1 LFRQIGRDF
10 REFPQRDHLLWLG
23 VGAAASLAGH
33 PADGN
38 VTRRLSGNADV
49 EDAFE
54 PGRLIGGAM
63 VQMGGSLVTYAV
75 GRLAAKPAIA
85 HLGSDLVRS
94 QVLAQGVTQGIKLA
108 TRRTRPDGTSLS
120 FPSGHTASAF
130 ASATVLEQHY
140 GWKVGLP
147 AFGLATYVATSR
159 LSEKRHFLSDV
170 IFGAG
175 IGIVAGR
182 TVTIG
187 HGASRFALTPLF
199 APGGAGVAFV
209 KISR

>member
-1 LFRQIGRDF
+1 
-10 REFPQRDHLLWLG
+10 
-23 VGAAASLAGH
+23 
-33 PADGN
+33 
-38 VTRRLSGNADV
+38 
-49 EDAFE
+49 
-54 PGRLIGGAM
+54 M

-75 GRLAAKPAIA
+75 GRLAAKSAIA
-85 HLGSDLVRS
+85 HIGSDLVRS

-140 GWKVGLP
+140 GRKVGLP
-147 AFGLATYVATSR
+147 AYGLATYVATSR